1 MVAVLIIKYLNIYI
15 YIYAFLYL
23 IQIWLWCSS
32 FNIQCTCMCMLRAD
46 TNVVKVNDWGDVYP
60 NLVVVF
66 IHCMFTLTCLPQ
78 VALNIDYVLVS
89 NLTSNLTK

>member
-1 MVAVLIIKYLNIYI
+1 MCV
-15 YIYAFLYL
+15 FLYL

-46 TNVVKVNDWGDVYP
+46 TNVAKVNDWGDAYP

-66 IHCMFTLTCLPQ
+66 IHCMFTLTFLPQ
-78 VALNIDYVLVS
+78 VPLNIDYVLVS
-89 NLTSNLTK
+89 NMTTNLTK